1 MAYNLANHGTYSN
14 SCQLFWE
21 ACDSEAL
28 VPTYYREPVYPAL
41 LAAGILLNSDT
52 RSMTRSE
59 FWPEP
64 ELMSEKS
71 HATLRMVNSLL
82 LFGVAIISGLI
93 VFFLT
98 TSSIAAY
105 ITLFLVG
112 LSPGLIKTVPFFLSE
127 NTAAF
132 FLSAMILFLVAGLRK
147 GEAWLFALSGFSL
160 GLLALT
166 KAAYLFSAPLVL
178 VVIGL
183 YGWRTG
189 SWKKSSLLF
198 AAYIASFIIVVF
210 AWMWRNQVQF
220 GDFTIAE
227 RGGTMVTTRLYFN
240 RMTRD
245 EYLASFMIWAPSSF
259 GRKYLRD
266 NYDPE
271 IRERFDRRNPDG
283 FYRASRAYAAGVL
296 KEKGRAEGD
305 AILKRE
311 AIREMVKHPLKH
323 FLVSISM
330 AVRGMFVESDT
341 GFVFGGLNLKEI
353 SINPT
358 LFSSMFLLLLIALW
372 KRNPELLALV
382 IFACFSFA
390 FHACFSNSRAR
401 YNQPIL
407 PVLWM
412 SLVVLCYYLF
422 ALLSRYRKSAFGQ
435 PEEGGRVE

>member
-283 FYRASRAYAAGVL
+283 FYRASRAYSAGVL
-296 KEKGRAEGD
+296 K
-305 AILKRE
+305 
-311 AIREMVKHPLKH
+311 
-323 FLVSISM
+323 
-330 AVRGMFVESDT
+330 
-341 GFVFGGLNLKEI
+341 
-353 SINPT
+353 
-358 LFSSMFLLLLIALW
+358 
-372 KRNPELLALV
+372 
-382 IFACFSFA
+382 
-390 FHACFSNSRAR
+390 
-401 YNQPIL
+401 
-407 PVLWM
+407 
-412 SLVVLCYYLF
+412 
-422 ALLSRYRKSAFGQ
+422 
-435 PEEGGRVE
+435 